1 MAEYLVLAEN
11 VFFKNNRLSCINIYD
26 RFTAVAMPAEFNF
39 DLAIMCGPNW
49 SVGEHKLVVKAR
61 GSNGKEISVGELTVN
76 IPSEDFVY
84 NAYANDLKIMMDY
97 SVESLT
103 ILVYD
108 NDNEIISRTYPVVS
122 MLVPKKQENA
132 EEPAAV

>member
-1 MAEYLVLAEN
+1 M
-11 VFFKNNRLSCINIYD
+11 
-26 RFTAVAMPAEFNF
+26 
-39 DLAIMCGPNW
+39 
-49 SVGEHKLVVKAR
+49 
-61 GSNGKEISVGELTVN
+61 TVN

-122 MLVPKKQENA
+122 MLVPKKSENT
-132 EEPAAV
+132 EEPATV